1 MTDYSDTI
9 SMMQRRRDYFQ
20 GMEFFQIA
28 SDYTTLLAVIESLQS
43 ELKIAQ
49 DKLAEKGGDGVE
61 QSGQV

>member
-1 MTDYSDTI
+1 MNYDEVIERMT
-9 SMMQRRRDYFQ
+9 RRRDYFSS
-20 GMEFFQIA
+20 MEFFQIA
-28 SDYTTLLAVIESLQS
+28 SDYTTLLAIIESLQS